1 MNPSVASKMTR
12 DKKRDN
18 PDIDLFDGK
27 IIQSVVITGG
37 GDPIAAALVTSV
49 TLAVSVALATPAP
62 TLHAASAPEDPGLV
76 PVACGIAAGGM
87 TGPRRSLG
95 SEISPDFRLTT
106 NASGGFGR
114 RGDAAS
120 LSSSCRSASKV
131 AGETKQ
137 VQ

>member
-87 TGPRRSLG
+87 S
-95 SEISPDFRLTT
+95 SETTSQTTEIVPNNSP
-106 NASGGFGR
+106 
-114 RGDAAS
+114 
-120 LSSSCRSASKV
+120 SKV
-131 AGETKQ
+131 LAH
-137 VQ
+137 V